1 MRLGVVLEGLDYL
14 STSSNDFVA
23 QLTVYMKEKQQFQ
36 YLRML
41 WSTTMYVVAV
51 NIGASTTAKGKSIT
65 PSSGRH

>member
-41 WSTTMYVVAV
+41 WSTTM
-51 NIGASTTAKGKSIT
+51 
-65 PSSGRH
+65 